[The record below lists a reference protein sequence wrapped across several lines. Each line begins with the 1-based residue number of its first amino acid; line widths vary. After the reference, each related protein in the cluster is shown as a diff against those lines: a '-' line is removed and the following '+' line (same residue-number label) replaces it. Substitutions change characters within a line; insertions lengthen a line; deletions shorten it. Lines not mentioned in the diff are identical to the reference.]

1 MRAEAS
7 AKEQEKLRAEAAA
20 KEREKLQAEA
30 ASREQEK
37 LWAEAAA
44 KAAADAKAA
53 EVLDTHSFNSNIL
66 MVDQCIFI
74 R

>member
-1 MRAEAS
+1 MRAEA
-7 AKEQEKLRAEAAA
+7 AAREQEKLRAEAAA
-20 KEREKLQAEA
+20 KE
-30 ASREQEK
+30 QEK
-37 LWAEAAA
+37 LRAEAAA

-66 MVDQCIFI
+66 MVDQCILI